1 MNAHPKPTQTKTH
14 IDMGYALINVNLS
27 AKEDEHVDDH
37 KNHNGKKARVLMM
50 RHAPTAS
57 VRDTVTIFHRGFV
70 YISRHG
76 PDTLITEAMRIA
88 VAPII
93 VISDGAAAGASGA
106 EPSSISDGAEP
117 SSISDGAG
125 EINAKARILIELVRI
140 RELGTAKG
148 CRYGGPATLCRLT
161 FSIRYE
167 STTRVRAIGD
177 GKITGRVKRRTHGY
191 YARITE
197 AAHTAGDTFTAMVM
211 PLPFGH

>member
-27 AKEDEHVDDH
+27 AKDDAHVDDH
-37 KNHNGKKARVLMM
+37 DGKKARVLMM

-106 EPSSISDGAEP
+106 EPSSMEG
-117 SSISDGAG
+117 DGAG

-140 RELGTAKG
+140 KELGTAKG

-167 STTRVRAIGD
+167 STTRVRSVCD
-177 GKITGRVKRRTHGY
+177 GKTTGRVKRRTHGY

>member
-27 AKEDEHVDDH
+27 AKEDAHVDDH
-37 KNHNGKKARVLMM
+37 DGKKARVLMM

-76 PDTLITEAMRIA
+76 PDTLITEAMRI
-88 VAPII
+88 II
-93 VISDGAAAGASGA
+93 ISDGAAAGAS
-106 EPSSISDGAEP
+106 GAEP

-167 STTRVRAIGD
+167 STTRVRGTGD
-177 GKITGRVKRRTHGY
+177 GKTTGRVKRRTHGY